1 MPGSTRGGKNHGGAA
16 AAIGALAFALLCA
29 QPVALRGQALPP
41 LPAAP
46 AQATSLASPGET
58 PLVQR
63 NVPAEATAENA
74 VVARDRALIA
84 GQRLAYERL
93 ASQMNLATGLSDQ
106 QIEGM
111 VRSIVIESERVTNNR
126 YTGRITVNFN
136 ASRVPGGAAAAATAA
151 GDGAPASPA
160 DAATRPGAAVATV
173 DAVARYG
180 SFREWLELN
189 RRLQASAQVARVEIV
204 TISGQMARL
213 RVGLRSDAASA
224 AAEMAAGG
232 LALGP
237 APIGAPPGEGWR
249 LSLAGGR

>member
-1 MPGSTRGGKNHGGAA
+1 MPVSTRGGKNHGGAG
-16 AAIGALAFALLCA
+16 AAIAALSLWL
-29 QPVALRGQALPP
+29 VAAPPAPLHAQALPP
-41 LPAAP
+41 LPASP
-46 AQATSLASPGET
+46 AAGES

-74 VVARDRALIA
+74 VVARDRALIS
-84 GQRLAYERL
+84 GQRVAYERL
-93 ASQMNLATGLSDQ
+93 AGQMGLATGLSDS
-106 QIEGM
+106 QIEAL
-111 VRSIVIESERVTNNR
+111 VQSIVIESERVTTNR

-136 ASRVPGGAAAAATAA
+136 PARIAGGQAVAGGPGGPAPSQP
-151 GDGAPASPA
+151 GA
-160 DAATRPGAAVATV
+160 RPGAAAVTTV

-189 RRLQASAQVARVEIV
+189 RRLNASAQVARIEVV

-213 RVGLRSDAASA
+213 RVGLRQDAITA

-237 APIGAPPGEGWR
+237 APMGAPPGEGWR

>member
-1 MPGSTRGGKNHGGAA
+1 MPVSTRGGKNHGGAA
-16 AAIGALAFALLCA
+16 AAIAALSLWLL
-29 QPVALRGQALPP
+29 VAPTSPLHAQALPP
-41 LPAAP
+41 LPASP
-46 AQATSLASPGET
+46 AAGES

-84 GQRLAYERL
+84 GQRVAYERL
-93 ASQMNLATGLSDQ
+93 ASQMGLATGLSDS
-106 QIEGM
+106 QIEGL
-111 VRSIVIESERVTNNR
+111 VQSIVIESERVTTNR

-136 ASRVPGGAAAAATAA
+136 PARIAGGAAAAAGGAA
-151 GDGAPASPA
+151 GQAPGQPGARPGAPAV
-160 DAATRPGAAVATV
+160 TTV

-189 RRLQASAQVARVEIV
+189 RRLKASAQVAGVEVV

-224 AAEMAAGG
+224 AADMAAGG

-237 APIGAPPGEGWR
+237 APMGAPPGEGWR

>member
-1 MPGSTRGGKNHGGAA
+1 MPVSTRGGKNHGGAA
-16 AAIGALAFALLCA
+16 AAIAALSLWLLCA
-29 QPVALRGQALPP
+29 AATPLLAQALPP
-41 LPAAP
+41 AA
-46 AQATSLASPGET
+46 GES

-84 GQRLAYERL
+84 GQRVAYERL
-93 ASQMNLATGLSDQ
+93 ASQMGLATGLSDS
-106 QIEGM
+106 QIEAL
-111 VRSIVIESERVTNNR
+111 VQSIVIESERVTTNR

-136 ASRVPGGAAAAATAA
+136 PARISGGAAAAGGAA
-151 GDGAPASPA
+151 GQAPGQPGARPGAPAV
-160 DAATRPGAAVATV
+160 TTL

-189 RRLQASAQVARVEIV
+189 RRLKASAQVAGVEVV

-224 AAEMAAGG
+224 AADMAAGG

-237 APIGAPPGEGWR
+237 APMGAPPGEGWR